1 MTAGPLAGIRVLE
14 FSLIVAGPACG
25 INLSDLGADVI
36 KVEPPGGEPIRQ
48 SGAVVPNESK
58 AFQAYNRGKRG
69 IIVDLAD
76 PRGLD
81 VIYRLVPQ
89 IDVVTNNYR
98 PGVAE
103 RLGIDYETLA
113 RLRPDLIY
121 LAASGFGASGPASSL
136 AGSDIVAQAYSGL
149 MAGNAKVDEHGAPE
163 TISASP
169 VSDYGTALGS
179 AMGICAALF
188 HRERTGEG
196 QLIQSS
202 LLRSALFLQAN
213 AVMREPVTD
222 AVTTQP
228 MLREV
233 RDVRARRGTYAEI
246 VALRQLA
253 RKLRASMRIFYGGYR
268 ARDGGLV
275 LGALTPAT
283 RDSIRRIL
291 GLKGERSDDP
301 DFDATDPENQA
312 GVEQWLTKVRAR
324 LQRAPRRRVDRGVRR
339 GRGSGL
345 RRPAAGRDGRRP
357 AGAGRGDD
365 GRARAL
371 GHGSAAGGRPD
382 RHDVENADRG
392 APPRSGAGRAHARG
406 AVRLRLHTRRGAGV
420 GGRRRRA
427 ARCGRAAILVRGG
440 PCSGSRP

>member
-1 MTAGPLAGIRVLE
+1 MAAGPLAGIRVLE

-36 KVEPPGGEPIRQ
+36 KVEPPGGEAIRQ

-58 AFQAYNRGKRG
+58 AFQGYNRGKRG

-76 PRGLD
+76 PRGLE
-81 VIYRLVPQ
+81 VIHRLMPQ

-103 RLGIDYETLA
+103 RLRIDYDSLVE
-113 RLRPDLIY
+113 LRPDLIY
-121 LAASGFGASGPASSL
+121 LEATGFGASGPASAL

-163 TISASP
+163 TISATP
-169 VSDYGTALGS
+169 VSDYGTALGA
-179 AMGICAALF
+179 AMGICAALY

-196 QLIQSS
+196 QVVRAS
-202 LLRSALFLQAN
+202 LLRSALFMQAN

-228 MLREV
+228 MLQAVAEARASGGSYADIV
-233 RDVRARRGTYAEI
+233 GLRQFARR
-246 VALRQLA
+246 
-253 RKLRASMRIFYGGYR
+253 LRASLRIFYGGYR

-291 GLKGERSDDP
+291 GLEGERTDDP

-312 GVEQWLTKVRAR
+312 ATERWLSTVRAQLAERPVAEWIEEFGAAGVPASAVQLPEELADDPQVVAEGMISDLEHSVTGPQRVVGPIVTMSKTPTEARLPAPALGEHTREVLTELGFARAEVEALETAGVVEQ
-324 LQRAPRRRVDRGVRR
+324 
-339 GRGSGL
+339 
-345 RRPAAGRDGRRP
+345 
-357 AGAGRGDD
+357 GAV
-365 GRARAL
+365 
-371 GHGSAAGGRPD
+371 S
-382 RHDVENADRG
+382 
-392 APPRSGAGRAHARG
+392 PRS
-406 AVRLRLHTRRGAGV
+406 
-420 GGRRRRA
+420 
-427 ARCGRAAILVRGG
+427 
-440 PCSGSRP
+440 PW

>member
-1 MTAGPLAGIRVLE
+1 MAAGPLAGIRVLE

-36 KVEPPGGEPIRQ
+36 KVEPPGGEAIRQ

-58 AFQAYNRGKRG
+58 AFQGYNRGKRG

-76 PRGLD
+76 PRGLE
-81 VIYRLVPQ
+81 VIHRVMPQ

-103 RLGIDYETLA
+103 RIGIDYDSLVK
-113 RLRPDLIY
+113 LRPDLIY
-121 LAASGFGASGPASSL
+121 LEATGFGASGPASAL

-163 TISASP
+163 TISATP
-169 VSDYGTALGS
+169 ISDYGTAIGA
-179 AMGICAALF
+179 AMGICAALY

-196 QLIQSS
+196 QVVRAS
-202 LLRSALFLQAN
+202 LLRSALFMQAN

-228 MLREV
+228 MLQAVAEARASGGSYADIV
-233 RDVRARRGTYAEI
+233 GLRQFARR
-246 VALRQLA
+246 
-253 RKLRASMRIFYGGYR
+253 LRASLRIFYGGYR

-291 GLKGERSDDP
+291 GLEGERTDDP

-312 GVEQWLTKVRAR
+312 ATERWLSTVRAQLAERPVAEWIEEFGAAGVPASAVQLPEELADDPQVVAEGMISDLEHSVTGPQRVVGPIVTLSKTPTEARLPAPALGEHTREVLTELGFARAEVEALETAGVVEQ
-324 LQRAPRRRVDRGVRR
+324 
-339 GRGSGL
+339 
-345 RRPAAGRDGRRP
+345 
-357 AGAGRGDD
+357 GAV
-365 GRARAL
+365 
-371 GHGSAAGGRPD
+371 S
-382 RHDVENADRG
+382 
-392 APPRSGAGRAHARG
+392 PRS
-406 AVRLRLHTRRGAGV
+406 
-420 GGRRRRA
+420 
-427 ARCGRAAILVRGG
+427 
-440 PCSGSRP
+440 PW

>member
-1 MTAGPLAGIRVLE
+1 MTSGPLAGIRVLE

-76 PRGLD
+76 PRGLE

-149 MAGNAKVDEHGAPE
+149 MAGNAKIDEHGAPE
-163 TISASP
+163 TISATP

-228 MLREV
+228 MLQEV
-233 RDVRARRGTYAEI
+233 RAVRARGGSYAEI
-246 VALRQLA
+246 VGLRQLA

-291 GLKGERSDDP
+291 GLEGERSDDP
-301 DFDATDPENQA
+301 DFDATDPANQA
-312 GVEQWLTKVRAR
+312 GVEQWLTTVRAR
-324 LQRAPRRRVDRGVRR
+324 LSERPVAEWIEEFGAAGVPASAVQLPEEMADDPQVLAEGMITELEHSVTGPQLVVGPIVTMSKTPTAARLPAPALGEHTREVLSDFGFTAAEVQALETGGVVQQ
-339 GRGSGL
+339 GAVA
-345 RRPAAGRDGRRP
+345 RRP
-357 AGAGRGDD
+357 
-365 GRARAL
+365 
-371 GHGSAAGGRPD
+371 
-382 RHDVENADRG
+382 
-392 APPRSGAGRAHARG
+392 
-406 AVRLRLHTRRGAGV
+406 
-420 GGRRRRA
+420 
-427 ARCGRAAILVRGG
+427 
-440 PCSGSRP
+440 